1 VTRQTKQPAHDAQKL
16 RSQAERGRQAEE
28 LVNHPLLLEAFD
40 NIEKVID
47 TGWKNSSSEDRQA
60 RDNAYLLHRVLSN
73 LRSNLKAIIVS
84 GGNAKKLL
92 QLEEIKGGQDGD

>member
-1 VTRQTKQPAHDAQKL
+1 
-16 RSQAERGRQAEE
+16 
-28 LVNHPLLLEAFD
+28 VNHPLLLEAFD